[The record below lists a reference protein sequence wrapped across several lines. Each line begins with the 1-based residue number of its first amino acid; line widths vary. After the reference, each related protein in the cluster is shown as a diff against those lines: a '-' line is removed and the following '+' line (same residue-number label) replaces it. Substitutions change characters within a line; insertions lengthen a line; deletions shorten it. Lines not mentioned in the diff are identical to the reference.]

1 MKRVFVIV
9 LDSFGIGELPD
20 AANYK
25 DSGSNTLAA
34 CFATGKLQIP
44 NMQKMGL
51 YQIGGVTVGQPVE
64 PSCCRLWP
72 NGRAFRW

>member
-44 NMQKMGL
+44 NMQKMGCL
-51 YQIGGVTVGQPVE
+51 
-64 PSCCRLWP
+64 L
-72 NGRAFRW
+72 